1 MNYKCTNCKWEGD
14 ESTNHINGNLNNK
27 CPMCGDEVISLIVKE
42 EPKKKLFNMPIIKK
56 TKRGKR

>member
-14 ESTNHINGNLNNK
+14 VPTKHINGNLNNK
-27 CPMCGDEVISLIVKE
+27 CPMCGDEVISLEVKKVL
-42 EPKKKLFNMPIIKK
+42 PKVNLFNVIKK